1 MLGDSD
7 LHELGDVEGK
17 GEGGD
22 WDDVNQQP
30 PRVRH
35 RQADRAVLVGPADG
49 NEPFNLFTFL
59 TLILRTFES
68 VFSHFWL
75 ILRTIESVCTVTARV
90 I

>member
-7 LHELGDVEGK
+7 LHELGDVEGE

-49 NEPFNLFTFL
+49 NEPFNLFTF
-59 TLILRTFES
+59 
-68 VFSHFWL
+68 
-75 ILRTIESVCTVTARV
+75 
-90 I
+90 